1 MVQSLIVKI
10 IRNRN
15 KKVQHRPIPFP
26 LQNEHRRL
34 TFRRQYNLTRPAPPF
49 VRSEQYHLLIVDDWV
64 PNIVL
69 ENSVLNFQTV
79 PFVQELGRVN
89 PHESDRGLI
98 GKLVLEVLN
107 LGKGLE
113 TADAAVCPEVEDD
126 QFPSQLLIHAQGL
139 TVEPRVPCWKV
150 GRSHGCLVCLAEVL
164 LLTDK
169 LSDEVQVLLGE
180 DVLAV
185 PVLSQHLNECLRFLL
200 ELGAVHI

>member
-1 MVQSLIVKI
+1 MVHSLIVKI

-26 LQNEHRRL
+26 LQNEHRCL
-34 TFRRQYNLTRPAPPF
+34 TLGRQHNLARPAPPF
-49 VRSEQYHLLIVDDWV
+49 IRSKQHHLLIVDDWV

-69 ENSVLNFQTV
+69 ENSVLHFQTV
-79 PFVQELGRVN
+79 SFVQELGRVN
-89 PHESDRGLI
+89 PHESDGRLI
-98 GKLVLEVLN
+98 GKLVFEVLN

-126 QFPSQLLIHAQGL
+126 QFPSQLLLHAQGF
-139 TVEPRVPCWKV
+139 TVEPGVSCWEV

-169 LSDEVQVLLGE
+169 LCDEVQVFLGE

-185 PVLSQHLNECLRFLL
+185 PVLS
-200 ELGAVHI
+200 